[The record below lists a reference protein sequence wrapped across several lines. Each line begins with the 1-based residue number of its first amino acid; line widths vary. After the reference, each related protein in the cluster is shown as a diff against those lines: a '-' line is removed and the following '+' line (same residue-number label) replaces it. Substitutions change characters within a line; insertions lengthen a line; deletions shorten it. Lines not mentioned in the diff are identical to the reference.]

1 MDFVFLWILFVAS
14 YNVFLLC
21 RWSGDK
27 FYHVVCIVFFMG
39 CLDWEGWLGLIRFVG
54 RIVSTRLVL
63 AVVVFFCVGR
73 YKGLRAGVHTYI
85 IVVFRPFVLQE
96 F

>member
-1 MDFVFLWILFVAS
+1 MLLLIMLFALSMVGRYIL
-14 YNVFLLC
+14 
-21 RWSGDK
+21 
-27 FYHVVCIVFFMG
+27 YHVMCIVFFMG